1 MRALLNVAFAG
12 LIQLVAIAAL
22 LFIPAGT
29 LHYWQG
35 WMLLAVIAATA
46 FVPSIYLQISNPD
59 AMQRRMRSGP
69 VAEGRPVQKIVMAG
83 LYIALAGT
91 CIVSALDHR
100 FRWSALPPALC
111 VAGAVLVGAGLV
123 MTALVVKQNNY
134 ASTTVQVESDQHVIS
149 TGLYGHVRH
158 PMYTAN
164 TLILTGLPLALGSYW
179 GLAFLIPGVLVLA
192 SRIHDEEK
200 LLVEELPGYRHY
212 TQQVR
217 HRLVPGM
224 W

>member
-1 MRALLNVAFAG
+1 MKALLNVAFVG
-12 LIQLVAIAAL
+12 LVQLLVIGAL
-22 LFIPAGT
+22 FFIPAGT
-29 LHYWQG
+29 LSYWQA
-35 WMLLAVIAATA
+35 WLVVVVFVVTA
-46 FVPSIYLQISNPD
+46 FVPSLYLQVTSPA
-59 AMQRRMRSGP
+59 AMERRMRSGP
-69 VAEGRPVQKIVMAG
+69 TAEGRTAQKIVMVG
-83 LYIALAGT
+83 LYLSLAGA

-100 FRWSALPPALC
+100 YHWSSPPI
-111 VAGAVLVGAGLV
+111 AVCLVGVGLVAAGLGTTV
-123 MTALVVKQNNY
+123 LVVKQNNY
-134 ASTTVQVESDQHVIS
+134 ASTTIQVEADQQVIS

-179 GLAFLIPGVLVLA
+179 GLIFLVPGILVLI
-192 SRIHDEEK
+192 SRIRDEEK
-200 LLVEELPGYRHY
+200 LLVEELPGYRSY

>member
-1 MRALLNVAFAG
+1 VKALLNVAVAG
-12 LIQLVAIAAL
+12 LIQLTAIAAL

-29 LHYWQG
+29 LNYWQA
-35 WMLLAVIAATA
+35 WVLLAVFAATA
-46 FVPSIYLQISNPD
+46 FIPSIYLQITNPT

-69 VAEGRPVQKIVMAG
+69 IAEGRTVQKIVMAG
-83 LYIALAGT
+83 LYVSLAAT
-91 CIVSALDHR
+91 CIVGALDHR
-100 FRWSALPPALC
+100 YHWSAVPAALC
-111 VAGAVLVGAGLV
+111 LAGAVIVGAGLV

-134 ASTTVQVESDQHVIS
+134 ASTTVQVETGQQVIS

-179 GLAFLIPGVLVLA
+179 GLAFLIPGILVLA

-200 LLVEELPGYRHY
+200 LLVEELPGYRGY